1 MSFSSAFSVLS
12 KKRPFLTVSFLVGA
26 LLTLNACS
34 SAPRGLAHKVS
45 RPFAEVGYVTQEAPI
60 AAFATAVAALP
71 VGSSERFAL
80 SPLGN
85 DVWVTGGEFYVSALG
100 DDCRKAE
107 VTTGSQRLLFTV
119 CHVADGTWRY
129 ITPLE
134 LAVRDGE

>member
-1 MSFSSAFSVLS
+1 MVLS
-12 KKRPFLTVSFLVGA
+12 VVRGSAISQVLVSVGLMVA
-26 LLTLNACS
+26 AVTLSACS
-34 SAPRGLAHKVS
+34 STPRGLAHKAS
-45 RPFAEVGYVTQEAPI
+45 RPVAEVNYVAQAAPI

-71 VGSSERFAL
+71 VGSSERFTM

-107 VTTGSQRLLFTV
+107 VTTGSQRMLFTV
-119 CHVADGTWRY
+119 CHVSDGTWRY
-129 ITPLE
+129 IAPLE

>member
-1 MSFSSAFSVLS
+1 MVLS
-12 KKRPFLTVSFLVGA
+12 VVRGSAISQVLVSVGLMVA
-26 LLTLNACS
+26 AVTLSACS
-34 SAPRGLAHKVS
+34 STPRGLAHKAS
-45 RPFAEVGYVTQEAPI
+45 RPVAEVNYVAQAAPI

-71 VGSSERFAL
+71 VGSSERFPM

-107 VTTGSQRLLFTV
+107 VTTGSQRMLFTV
-119 CHVADGTWRY
+119 CHVSDGTWRY
-129 ITPLE
+129 IAPLE

>member
-1 MSFSSAFSVLS
+1 MVFDRMQGTALSRVLVSVGLMVAAVTLS
-12 KKRPFLTVSFLVGA
+12 
-26 LLTLNACS
+26 ACS
-34 SAPRGLAHKVS
+34 STPRGLAHKAS
-45 RPFAEVGYVTQEAPI
+45 RPVAEVGYVAQAAPI
-60 AAFATAVAALP
+60 AVFATAVAALP
-71 VGSSERFAL
+71 VGSSERFAK

-85 DVWVTGGEFYVSALG
+85 DVMITGGEFYVSALG

-129 ITPLE
+129 IAPLE

>member
-1 MSFSSAFSVLS
+1 MVFNVVRGTALS
-12 KKRPFLTVSFLVGA
+12 KVLVSVGLMVVA
-26 LLTLNACS
+26 VTFSACS
-34 SAPRGLAHKVS
+34 STPRGLSHKAS
-45 RPFAEVGYVTQEAPI
+45 RPVAEVGYVAQAAPI
-60 AAFATAVAALP
+60 AVFATEVAALP
-71 VGSSERFAL
+71 VGSSERFAM

-129 ITPLE
+129 IAPLE